1 MWLIRENEYK
11 PNNNDINI
19 CFTGFRSLS
28 TTNFLIL
35 DTTIMP
41 TTITAEQKAELL
53 RRLELARAAK
63 AAKQAE
69 KPPTASKSRAKK
81 SVSTVSSKSTPT
93 VPPPPV
99 PPAPTPQ
106 TLQEPVGHLTSPS
119 QPPIQPEADK
129 SSVIMNAVE
138 NASSKTPTETLL
150 PSTPAEIHGKTTR
163 GKKKVC
169 LPTESDSDSDS
180 EEEEKPKKK
189 TKKPY
194 ATIVLHREPKKS
206 IDKVINRL
214 ARIES
219 SDSESSEDDEPVK
232 PSEPIPIPQ
241 ARNTRPKP
249 PQTHSIH
256 NQEQQRKELLRQ
268 LALEYYG

>member
-41 TTITAEQKAELL
+41 TTISAEQKQELL

-63 AAKQAE
+63 AAKQQEKAE
-69 KPPTASKSRAKK
+69 AKAPASKSRAKK
-81 SVSTVSSKSTPT
+81 SDSTVSKASIPTP
-93 VPPPPV
+93 VQ
-99 PPAPTPQ
+99 PAPTPQ

-180 EEEEKPKKK
+180 EEEKPKKK

-219 SDSESSEDDEPVK
+219 SDSESSEEDEPVK

-256 NQEQQRKELLRQ
+256 NQEQQRKEMLRQ

>member
-1 MWLIRENEYK
+1 
-11 PNNNDINI
+11 
-19 CFTGFRSLS
+19 
-28 TTNFLIL
+28 
-35 DTTIMP
+35 MP
-41 TTITAEQKAELL
+41 TTISAEQKAELL

-63 AAKQAE
+63 AAKQQEKAE
-69 KPPTASKSRAKK
+69 AKPASKSRAKK
-81 SVSTVSSKSTPT
+81 SDLTASSKSTPT
-93 VPPPPV
+93 PVPPP
-99 PPAPTPQ
+99 APQ
-106 TLQEPVGHLTSPS
+106 TLQEPTGHLISQS
-119 QPPIQPEADK
+119 QPEHQPEAEK
-129 SSVIMNAVE
+129 STVTTSEPESVSFKTATVISSSSVPAE
-138 NASSKTPTETLL
+138 TPSKT
-150 PSTPAEIHGKTTR
+150 IR

-169 LPTESDSDSDS
+169 LPTESDSDSD
-180 EEEEKPKKK
+180 EEEEKPKKRGR
-189 TKKPY
+189 KPY

-219 SDSESSEDDEPVK
+219 DSSSSEDDDAPM

-256 NQEQQRKELLRQ
+256 NQEQQRKEMLRQ